1 MKSAYLYKS
10 SLVIKIALATA
21 VLLIAYITGLFFT
34 QMQNIGS
41 SFDAMSLSNKRLLK
55 IQSIYSA
62 VSLNESSLNSY
73 IILKDSAY
81 LQDRFVKQSMLDT
94 DFVQLKALSKNKHD
108 SLSCDKLRELV
119 DRRYAMFDQIFSQA
133 DKKPDSLASM
143 LHQADIVSDQIRELT
158 STLLE
163 DEVSRVHK
171 YEIAHK
177 YDVDTSVITSFI
189 LVTIALFI
197 LLVSLNRINADLK
210 SLKQLNDELQF
221 VNHTF
226 NNAEKVAGMSHWK
239 YNLVTRKFSFSDN
252 FFSLIGKGF
261 DASKLGLKSIIARLH
276 PDDRDHVRHLYQ
288 TSSKQRQPFSVIYRM
303 MVGEDEIKYVKTLV
317 SYTENSQGQMV
328 EIGVNYDITDQHQ
341 TTVELQQNNRELRD
355 INAEL
360 ESFNN
365 IVSHDLQ
372 EPLRKIQMF
381 ISRIDERE
389 AENLSDAGRDYFSRI
404 KISANRMQNLLID
417 LVNFSRTM
425 KGEKNFELVSL
436 NDIAANV
443 LTELAM
449 NIEEKNAVVTVKKL
463 PTALVIP
470 FQMHQ
475 LFINLMTNSLK
486 FVKADSRPEITIKT
500 GNIHPNEAVDGN
512 LLKSSEWHKIVVS
525 DNGIGFLP
533 EFADKVFLLFRRL
546 EKDADYSGTGIGLAI
561 CKKIVEN
568 HKGHI
573 IAQGTPGKGATFTV
587 YLPK

>member
-425 KGEKNFELVSL
+425 KGEKNFELASL

-443 LTELAM
+443 LTELGM

-486 FVKADSRPEITIKT
+486 FVKAGSRPEITIKT

>member
-94 DFVQLKALSKNKHD
+94 DFVQLKSLSKNKHD

-276 PDDRDHVRHLYQ
+276 PDDREHVRHLYQ

-486 FVKADSRPEITIKT
+486 FVKAGSRPEITIKT